1 MPPSI
6 TYVQNSLFSAQ
17 IDARQGEMADA
28 FFKGRPLFAY
38 MKTLREDQS
47 EGENFLLPIEYDE
60 NSTVSMI
67 GKGGTVSLAD
77 SDVFTNAVYSKKTMA
92 GNVTQFRD
100 DNLANRGK
108 GMVFKLIDKKIDNL
122 VKTKQAVFETQ
133 LSAIS
138 LTAGNI
144 NPLST
149 LVESTAEAS
158 QTTTVGGISRST
170 YDWWRNLS
178 STTRTGLAADTYIQ
192 EWFQTAF
199 DAVEQEGMGQPD
211 AILCD
216 HQTHLDYENYAL
228 LDKQF
233 VDTMIGDVSFKLMH
247 YKGVPLIKVAKM
259 SNARRAYFLTSS
271 TLSFFITP
279 DMWFEWTD
287 WKEPDNQP
295 FDKVRQCVSQCQL
308 GIDNPRLN
316 YVIFG
321 IDT

>member
-1 MPPSI
+1 MAPSI
-6 TYVQNSLFSAQ
+6 TYVQNSLFAAQ
-17 IDARQGEMADA
+17 IDARKGEMADA
-28 FFKGRPLFAY
+28 FFEGSPLFAWA
-38 MKTLREDQS
+38 KTRREDQS
-47 EGENFLLPIEYDE
+47 EGERFFLPIEYDE

-77 SDVFTNAVYSKKTMA
+77 QDVFTNAYYSKKTMA
-92 GNVTQFRD
+92 ANVTQFRD
-100 DNLANRGK
+100 DTLANRGE

-122 VKTKQAVFETQ
+122 VKSKQTKFEDQ
-133 LSAIS
+133 LVATS

-149 LVESTAEAS
+149 LVEGTLEAS

-170 YDWWRNLS
+170 YDWWRNS
-178 STTRTGLAADTYIQ
+178 SRTMTGVATDTYIQ
-192 EWFQTAF
+192 EYFQ
-199 DAVEQEGMGQPD
+199 DAYNEVEKEGSGPPD
-211 AILCD
+211 AILTD
-216 HQTHLDYENYAL
+216 NQTHMDYENYAL
-228 LDKQF
+228 LDKQY
-233 VDTMIGDVSFKLMH
+233 VNTMIGDVSFTLMH
-247 YKGVPLIKVAKM
+247 YKGVPCIKVPKM

-271 TLSFFITP
+271 TIAFFITP

-308 GIDNPRLN
+308 GISNPRLN
-316 YVIFG
+316 HVIYS

>member
-1 MPPSI
+1 MPASI
-6 TYVQNSLFSAQ
+6 TYVQNSLFAAQ
-17 IDARQGEMADA
+17 VDARKEDIADA
-28 FFKGRPLFAY
+28 FFEGTPLFAWA
-38 MKTLREDQS
+38 KTVRDDQS
-47 EGENFLLPIEYDE
+47 EGERCFLPVEYDE

-77 SDVFTNAVYSKKTMA
+77 SDPFSNAYYSKKTMA
-92 GNVTQFRD
+92 GNVTLFRND
-100 DNLANRGK
+100 ATANRGE
-108 GMVFKLIDKKIDNL
+108 GMIFKLIDKKIDNL
-122 VKTKQAVFETQ
+122 VKSMKTEFETQ
-133 LSAIS
+133 LVATS

-158 QTTTVGGISRST
+158 QATTVGGISRST
-170 YDWWRNLS
+170 YDWWRNS
-178 STTRTGLAADTYIQ
+178 SESMTGQATDTYIQ
-192 EWFQTAF
+192 EYFQRGY
-199 DAVEQEGMGQPD
+199 DQVERIGFGPPD

-216 HQTHLDYENYAL
+216 NQTHMDYENYAL

-233 VDTMIGDVSFKLMH
+233 IDTMIGDVSFKLMH
-247 YKGVPLIKVAKM
+247 YKGVPVIKVPKM

-271 TLSFFITP
+271 TIALFVTP

-295 FDKVRQCVSQCQL
+295 HDKVRQVVCECQL
-308 GIDNPRLN
+308 GVANPRLN
-316 YVIFG
+316 HVIFS